1 MQLANVL
8 YFLVW
13 AGFIFFMMRYGCGA
27 HVMGHAHHPS
37 GSRSDGSWNAPDKA
51 VDPVCGMTI
60 ATQGAKSA
68 IHVGQVYYFCSANCR
83 DKFEAAPA
91 SYAKPELSAR
101 HEGHH
106 HGC

>member
-1 MQLANVL
+1 MQFGNVL

-13 AGFIFFMMRYGCGA
+13 AVLFFFMMRYGCGA
-27 HVMGHAHHPS
+27 HVMGRVRHGGHAGAWIP
-37 GSRSDGSWNAPDKA
+37 PDKA

-60 ATQGAKSA
+60 STQAAKSA
-68 IHVGQVYYFCSANCR
+68 MYEGNVYYFCSANCR

-91 SYAKPELSAR
+91 NYAKSSSPRED
-101 HEGHH
+101 HH